1 MHGILGLSPGFA
13 RTMCSLCIRGSL
25 GSKSR
30 MCFPEGRFVS
40 KHGLWFDA
48 GTRLGEEQ
56 YIFTARKR
64 GWNETGKECVCV
76 CERVTRPEWKVE
88 EGKGI
93 VRKDCLPSLLP
104 THPCH
109 DLEIT
114 CCWVPVIAPK
124 GRAHRVSC
132 YSYFNRVGSCPRF
145 LYFRRI
151 FFRFGETT
159 TFTQSP
165 EGLPRISVSVHL
177 MLQRDL
183 GSWRCFFAS

>member
-1 MHGILGLSPGFA
+1 MVFGLMRGQGWG
-13 RTMCSLCIRGSL
+13 RGSTYSQQGKGVGMQL
-25 GSKSR
+25 GKS
-30 MCFPEGRFVS
+30 
-40 KHGLWFDA
+40 
-48 GTRLGEEQ
+48 
-56 YIFTARKR
+56 
-64 GWNETGKECVCV
+64 VCV

-88 EGKGI
+88 EGKGVI
-93 VRKDCLPSLLP
+93 RKDCLPSLLP

-114 CCWVPVIAPK
+114 CCWVPVIASK

-132 YSYFNRVGSCPRF
+132 YSYFNRVGSCPCF

-151 FFRFGETT
+151 VFRFGETT
-159 TFTQSP
+159 TFTRSP

-183 GSWRCFFAS
+183 GSWRCCFAS